1 MSNLNRLYKGYWWL
15 PAFPADQVAG
25 TLTIDS
31 NGNVKLELFGCFGNK
46 DEQFDFEIDDE
57 SAIFGRC
64 YDPKSNMTD
73 VSLLYCRSAYTMNFS
88 SSFPITKYSC
98 RYALMGIHIESIDSA
113 SFFKANVDFNELVY
127 WCPPTNIITSVS
139 KQEISV
145 RIKTAENEETTK
157 ATVSLDDG
165 TTLRIK
171 EAASYIPNYS
181 SVNLGQT
188 TYLEIQKDNINV
200 EQVLVITKSF
210 ERFMSLATLS
220 SVEHIKI
227 VLYSKQIYQELREG
241 TLFYHP
247 IEMVVSL
254 YKNSSDAWAN
264 DVTKYLFEYKDVA
277 AEFGNMFKKLYED
290 NQIAQIFNNLLAS
303 LEKKRVYT
311 SNDFLIVAQALDG
324 FAMRFREEKNLLN
337 EYTGLRNEFKDIK
350 KLNLTDKDLKVA
362 VGSRHYYSH
371 ILKLEKKDVKQAA
384 DGVKL
389 YDLTKKLRVLLICCV
404 LNFMGLSNERIN
416 QLLNKCNHIMLHD

>member
-1 MSNLNRLYKGYWWL
+1 MDNNKIYKGYWWL

-25 TLTIDS
+25 TLTIDF
-31 NGNVKLELFGCFGNK
+31 NGNVKLELFGCFGDK
-46 DEQFDFEIDDE
+46 DEQFGFEIDDE
-57 SAIFGRC
+57 STIFGRC

-73 VSLLYCRSAYTMNFS
+73 VSLLDCRSAYTMNFS
-88 SSFPITKYSC
+88 STFPITKYSC
-98 RYALMGIHIESIDSA
+98 RYALIGIHVESIDSA
-113 SFFKANVDFNELVY
+113 PFFKANIDFNELVY
-127 WCPPTNIITSVS
+127 WCPPTNIITSIS

-145 RIKTAENEETTK
+145 RIKTAENEGTTK
-157 ATVSLDDG
+157 ASVSLDDG
-165 TTLRIK
+165 TMLRIK
-171 EAASYIPNYS
+171 EAASYIPNYP

-200 EQVLVITKSF
+200 EQVLAITKNF

-227 VLYSKQIYQELREG
+227 VLYSKQIYQELSDEK
-241 TLFYHP
+241 LFYHP

-254 YKNSSDAWAN
+254 NKNNGAIGAN
-264 DVTKYLFEYKDVA
+264 DVTNYLFEYKDVVT
-277 AEFGNMFKKLYED
+277 EFGNMFKKLYTN
-290 NQIAQIFNNLLAS
+290 NQIQQIFSNLLVS

-324 FAMRFREEKNLLN
+324 FAMRFRKEKGLLD
-337 EYTGLRNEFKDIK
+337 EYTDLKNEFHDIR
-350 KLNLTDKDLKVA
+350 KLSLTDEDLKVA

-371 ILKLEKKDVKQAA
+371 ILRLEKKDVKRAA

-389 YDLTKKLRVLLICCV
+389 YNLTKKLRVLLICCV
-404 LNFMGLSNERIN
+404 LNFMGLSNEEIN
-416 QLLNKCNHIMLHD
+416 KVLNKCDNEMLHV

>member
-1 MSNLNRLYKGYWWL
+1 MDNNKIYKGYWWL

-25 TLTIDS
+25 TLTIDF
-31 NGNVKLELFGCFGNK
+31 NGNVKLELFGCFGDK

-57 SAIFGRC
+57 STILGRC

-73 VSLLYCRSAYTMNFS
+73 VSLLDCRSAYTMNFS
-88 SSFPITKYSC
+88 STFPITKYSC
-98 RYALMGIHIESIDSA
+98 RYALIGIHVESIDSTP
-113 SFFKANVDFNELVY
+113 FFKANIDFNELVY
-127 WCPPTNIITSVS
+127 WCPPTNIITSIS

-145 RIKTAENEETTK
+145 RIKTAENEGTTK
-157 ATVSLDDG
+157 ASVSLDDG
-165 TTLRIK
+165 TILRIK
-171 EAASYIPNYS
+171 EAASYIPNYPN
-181 SVNLGQT
+181 VNIGQT

-200 EQVLVITKSF
+200 EQVLAVTKSF

-227 VLYSKQIYQELREG
+227 VLYSKQIYQELSDG
-241 TLFYHP
+241 KLFYHP

-254 YKNSSDAWAN
+254 YKNNGTIGAN
-264 DVTKYLFEYKDVA
+264 DVTNYLFEYKDVVT
-277 AEFGNMFKKLYED
+277 EFGNMFKKLYTN
-290 NQIAQIFNNLLAS
+290 NQIQQIFSNLLVS

-324 FAMRFREEKNLLN
+324 FAMRFRKEKGLLD
-337 EYTGLRNEFKDIK
+337 EYTDLRNEFHDVRR
-350 KLNLTDKDLKVA
+350 LSLTDEDLKVA

-371 ILKLEKKDVKQAA
+371 ILRLEKKDVKQAA

-389 YDLTKKLRVLLICCV
+389 YDLTKKLRVLLICCI
-404 LNFMGLSNERIN
+404 LNYMGLSNERIN
-416 QLLNKCNHIMLHD
+416 QVLNKCNNYLIQA